1 MPLRT
6 GVGSALPPPDS
17 SPRYVPVVTRSG
29 EVAVPRVLPAV
40 LLLLGG
46 LYAQA
51 QEAAPLAPEPAMT
64 APARLD
70 WTLTLTPGGDALE
83 VRYTVTSTSDATIYL
98 ADLTPVPGEGG
109 FLYGEQFINVA
120 GTPTPGLIR
129 LVRGRLASV
138 APTLLPLDPGARA
151 LDPGKTATGMATI
164 KLPIAPAHYHGKAA
178 PLNGE
183 PARAT
188 LEIGYLVGE
197 VHWTALPLADGRSL
211 TVSSPADE
219 MRYLS
224 AGPLPIP
231 APQGTPHG

>member
-1 MPLRT
+1 ML
-6 GVGSALPPPDS
+6 
-17 SPRYVPVVTRSG
+17 
-29 EVAVPRVLPAV
+29 RVLPVV

-46 LYAQA
+46 LLAWA
-51 QEAAPLAPEPAMT
+51 QEAAPVASEPPMT
-64 APARLD
+64 EPARLD
-70 WTLTLTPGGDALE
+70 WTLTLAPSGDALE
-83 VRYTVTSTSDATIYL
+83 VRYTVTSTSDQTIYL

-109 FLYGEQFINVA
+109 FLYGERFINVA

-129 LVRGRLASV
+129 LVRGRLPSV

-151 LDPGKTATGMATI
+151 LDPGKTASGAATI
-164 KLPIAPAHYHGKAA
+164 KLPITPAHYHGKAA

-183 PARAT
+183 PAIAT

-211 TVSSPADE
+211 TISSPADE
-219 MRYLS
+219 MRVLS

-231 APQGTPHG
+231 GFQGAPHG